1 MTLEE
6 KKALLEENW
15 HNVRK
20 RVILPLW
27 NGKFKKM
34 YEGIKLDY
42 DDFESLAGF
51 ELSKAMESFDPEKSN
66 LLTYSTRV
74 VSKKAMTELRDC
86 TQRDIRKT
94 LYVSES
100 VDVLDKSIIDNI
112 PIKCPV
118 FFESEREAFSP
129 KMKAYLNRLSKLQKS
144 ILFAI
149 SEGYS
154 NDEIMVK
161 LQITPKEMSDAYSAI
176 KSYRNISIL
185 F

>member
-6 KKALLEENW
+6 KNW
-15 HNVRK
+15 KDIRSK
-20 RVILPLW
+20 VILPLW

-34 YEGIKLDY
+34 YESIKLDY

-51 ELSKAMESFDPEKSN
+51 ALSKAIRTFDPEKSN
-66 LLTYSTRV
+66 LLTYSTSV
-74 VSKKAMTELRDC
+74 ITKKAMTELRDC
-86 TQRDIRKT
+86 TQRDVRKT
-94 LYVSES
+94 LFVAES
-100 VDVLDKSIIDNI
+100 VYVLDKSIIDNI
-112 PIKCPV
+112 PAKIPGNDMD
-118 FFESEREAFSP
+118 FFKSEKETFSP
-129 KMKAYLNRLSKLQKS
+129 KMRAYLNRLSKLQRK

-161 LQITPKEMSDAYSAI
+161 FQITPKEMSDACSAI